1 MSRVLSKADGLLL
14 VKLARQAIVSVF
26 EKQDVEISDEDKAKF
41 KDPRGVFVTLH
52 KHGKLRGCLGYALS
66 KKPLYESVISAARS
80 AAFQDARF
88 IPLTKEEFDKV
99 DVEISLLS
107 EPIMLNND
115 SPSSLLKEI
124 SVGKDGLI
132 IRNENFSGL
141 LLPQVATQGSWSSED
156 FLKFGCNKLGL
167 HELAW
172 LDPDSRLYKFRAQT
186 FDEQ

>member
-14 VKLARQAIVSVF
+14 VKLARSAIFAVF
-26 EKQDVEISDEDKAKF
+26 DKTELDISDDVKERF
-41 KDPRGVFVTLH
+41 SIPRGVFVTLH
-52 KHGKLRGCLGYALS
+52 KLGKLRGCLGYALP
-66 KKPLYESVISAARS
+66 KKPLYESIISAARS

-88 IPLTKEEFDKV
+88 IPLTKEEFEKV
-99 DVEISLLS
+99 DIEISLLT
-107 EPIMLNND
+107 EPVMLKND
-115 SPSSLLKEI
+115 SPSSILKNI
-124 SVGKDGLI
+124 TVGKDGLI
-132 IRNENFSGL
+132 IRNEGFSGL
-141 LLPQVATQGSWSSED
+141 LLPQVASRGGWSSED